1 MGLFLFQM
9 CVRTNYHTT
18 TASSSETCPLWLLCL
33 AEQARR
39 EHSVR
44 HPASSVVVSTKR
56 FPAVFSVTGNIF
68 QDLQKS
74 MKMPFASFSI
84 CIQSWVCFFIFR
96 ILHHCFSRPDFAHQL
111 CGGKCWTCW
120 GTLQDSVLRER
131 NFEEVQSVDREKKW
145 KDRERRAPTHF
156 RCTSFCWLLLGISNL
171 EKKLSTPQAKSHAEK
186 ERILKFRVC
195 SLYNR

>member
-1 MGLFLFQM
+1 M
-9 CVRTNYHTT
+9 CVSTNYHTT
-18 TASSSETCPLWLLCL
+18 TASSSETCPLWPLCL

-44 HPASSVVVSTKR
+44 HPVSSVVVSTKP

-74 MKMPFASFSI
+74 MKMPLASFSN
-84 CIQSWVCFFIFR
+84 CIQSWVSFSIFW

-131 NFEEVQSVDREKKW
+131 TLKEVPSVDSEKKW
-145 KDRERRAPTHF
+145 KDRERLAPYAFSMRHILWA
-156 RCTSFCWLLLGISNL
+156 SFG
-171 EKKLSTPQAKSHAEK
+171 H
-186 ERILKFRVC
+186 
-195 SLYNR
+195 